1 MFTDKIYPMMS
12 NGVSTIG
19 GKDIHPKGAVK
30 VIWSCTDGFKK
41 LTQINIKFTLL
52 YRLTIQYPK

>member
-30 VIWSCTDGFKK
+30 VIWSCTDDLKKTYKNKFK
-41 LTQINIKFTLL
+41 NVL
-52 YRLTIQYPK
+52 YFID